1 MSSMDLVFIHGPA
14 AAGKYTI
21 GRALSEL
28 TGLPLLHN
36 HLAVDAASTL
46 FEFGTP
52 GFQELRAALWR
63 SCFEAAARH
72 RRSFI
77 FTFHP
82 EASVDPAL
90 IDQLTAAVTDPHG
103 PAGHVHFV
111 ALTVSRDSLLGRLDN
126 ASRHEFGKLTDPKL
140 YAEIERAGGFDFP
153 ALPEPLLT
161 VDTDR
166 YSAQAAAELIYRGLV
181 DAGADL

>member
-1 MSSMDLVFIHGPA
+1 MDLVFIHGPA

-36 HLAVDAASTL
+36 HLAVDAAATL
-46 FEFGTP
+46 FEFGTR
-52 GFQELRAALWR
+52 GFRELRAALWR
-63 SCFEAAARH
+63 SCFESATRH

-90 IDQLTAAVTDPHG
+90 IDQLTATVTDA
-103 PAGHVHFV
+103 AGRVHFV
-111 ALTVSRDSLLGRLDN
+111 ALTVSPDSLLGRLDN
-126 ASRHEFGKLTDPKL
+126 ASRQQFGKLTDKAL
-140 YAEIERAGGFDFP
+140 YKEIERAGGFDFP
-153 ALPEPLLT
+153 ALPDPLLT
-161 VDTDR
+161 VDTDQH
-166 YSAQAAAELIYRGLV
+166 SPDAAARLIRDRLLEV
-181 DAGADL
+181 GAYLDPPAN